1 MAGAGF
7 QIPIE
12 LKINFLEYVVK
23 PSFGVTHTP
32 EKPRD
37 LWMREFAGLLYGDHL
52 DILMIAFNT
61 IETLQEAKEELEKA
75 RAKEELEK
83 ALQEAK
89 EELEKAR
96 ADRAAKREFIEA
108 KEELE
113 KARAKEE
120 LEKARAKEELEKARA
135 DRAAER
141 EFILQQQRAGT
152 LYFNLMF
159 FLFLYVFFPT

>member
-75 RAKEELEK
+75 RA
-83 ALQEAK
+83 
-89 EELEKAR
+89 
-96 ADRAAKREFIEA
+96 DRAV
-108 KEELE
+108 
-113 KARAKEE
+113 
-120 LEKARAKEELEKARA
+120 
-135 DRAAER
+135 ER
-141 EFILQQQRAGT
+141 EFMLQQQRAGT